1 MARYKSVDEKT
12 YKYYADAIMPLI
24 IRNTA
29 EKGYIEA
36 ADILKKF
43 GLPQP
48 FMIALRDYMITNG
61 YIVQVS

>member
-1 MARYKSVDEKT
+1 VVRFKSVDAKT

-29 EKGYIEA
+29 EKVYIEA

-48 FMIALRDYMITNG
+48 FMVALRDWMILNG
-61 YIVQVS
+61 YITAV

>member
-1 MARYKSVDEKT
+1 MVRYKSVDTKT

-24 IRNTA
+24 IKNTA
-29 EKGYIEA
+29 EKGHIEA
-36 ADILKKF
+36 ADVLKKF

-48 FMIALRDYMITNG
+48 FMVALRDWMILNG